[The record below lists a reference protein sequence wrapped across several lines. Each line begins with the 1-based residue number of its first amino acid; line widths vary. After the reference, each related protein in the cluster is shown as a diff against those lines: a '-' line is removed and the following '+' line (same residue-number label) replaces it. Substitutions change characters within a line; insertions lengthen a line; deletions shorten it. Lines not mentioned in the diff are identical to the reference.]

1 MSKLVYI
8 FSIIAL
14 LAVGFVGAKA
24 LGAFECGACTEVACK
39 DGDKKCCK
47 EKKKCCKKDADKKC
61 CKKDAKACDK
71 GEKKAC
77 CKKKEAQGEEAPA
90 EEEAAEEAAE

>member
-47 EKKKCCKKDADKKC
+47 EKKKCCKKDA
-61 CKKDAKACDK
+61 KACDK